1 MDGVFED
8 EYKRLL
14 RDILEP
20 LGLPVVFGINAEN
33 ALPRCIIPFGVDAEV
48 DALEQAIRFSQQ

>member
-33 ALPRCIIPFGVDAEV
+33 ALPRCIIPFGVDAVV
-48 DALEQAIRFSQQ
+48 DVNEQKIAFA